1 MSTAKPDP
9 SGPSALLTVSD
20 LGVVLGEKE
29 ILKGVSFDVRPGE
42 TLALLGGSGTGKSV
56 TLKTILGLLPASAGS
71 VDLGGVE
78 LLTASARDAAA
89 ARARVGMLFQGGA
102 LFDSLS
108 IWENI
113 SFRLRH
119 AEGSSRSDAR
129 ARADA
134 LLEAVGLDLS
144 MADRRPADL
153 SGGQQKRAGLARALA
168 AEPEILF
175 FDEPTTGLDPISA
188 GRIDN
193 LMAETIQR
201 TGAAGV
207 MITHD
212 IASVRKVCQRVAF
225 LWDGAIGWTGRVD
238 DLDTSDFEP
247 LKTFLAGRD

>member
-1 MSTAKPDP
+1 M
-9 SGPSALLTVSD
+9 SALLTVRD
-20 LGVVLGEKE
+20 LGVVLGGKQ
-29 ILKGVSFDVRPGE
+29 ILDQVSFEVSPGE

-56 TLKTILGLLPASAGS
+56 TLKTVLGLLPASAGS
-71 VDLGGVE
+71 IDVGGVDV
-78 LLTASARDAAA
+78 LKARDSEAAA
-89 ARARVGMLFQGGA
+89 ARARVGMLFQSGA

-119 AEGSSRSDAR
+119 AEGVANKDAR
-129 ARADA
+129 ARAEA
-134 LLEAVGLDLS
+134 LLDAVGLDTS
-144 MADRRPADL
+144 MAERRPADL

-212 IASVRKVCQRVAF
+212 MASVHKVCQRVAF
-225 LWDGAIGWTGRVD
+225 IWQGSIGWTGRVE
-238 DLDTSDFEP
+238 DLDKCDFEP
-247 LKTFLAGRD
+247 LREFLSGRD